1 MEFKKRYLLALF
13 PLFIVGIIFYY
24 FSDIITYVVLAWV
37 LSMVGAPIVRL
48 LKRWVGRTFAALIT
62 LFVFVLGM
70 TLLVYVF
77 VPPLV
82 TQARNLAGVDYDNV
96 IKGLE
101 EPIKDWETW
110 LIEKGLIDDPEESTL
125 PPPVEK
131 VEQEPL
137 VITRSIHLDS
147 IISSRGDTIP
157 NTNISLT
164 INIQNPDE
172 TNKKSQSLEVKHTD
186 GFFDRVKKSLYSF
199 INPSI
204 IPQLLTSVVGWVGN
218 LLVTIMSVLFI
229 AFFFLREQ
237 GLFNNILASFVP
249 NEYEDRTIHAVGE
262 TSRLLIRY
270 FTGILVQII
279 FITIFVSIVL
289 SLMGIKN
296 ALLIGFF
303 AALMNVIPYIGPII
317 GATFGVIITLSSNL
331 GIPFYNEM
339 LPMLIK
345 VVVVFGIMQL
355 LDNFILQPN
364 IFSKSVKA
372 HPLEIFIVVLIG
384 AKLGGIPGMVLAIPI
399 YTVLRVIARVFLSE
413 FKVVQKITRSMDD

>member
-13 PLFIVGIIFYY
+13 PLIIVGAIFYY

-62 LFVFVLGM
+62 LFIFVLGITM
-70 TLLVYVF
+70 LVYVF

-101 EPIKDWETW
+101 EPIKDWESW
-110 LIEKGLIDDPEESTL
+110 LIDKGLIDGTDENIL
-125 PPPVEK
+125 PQPVEK
-131 VEQEPL
+131 ETNEPL
-137 VITRSIHLDS
+137 VISRSILLDS
-147 IISSRGDTIP
+147 LINSKGDTMQ
-157 NTNISLT
+157 NTSISLT
-164 INIQNPDE
+164 INIQNPNE
-172 TNKKSQSLEVKHTD
+172 TVDPNHQFEMKHTD
-186 GFFDRVKKSLYSF
+186 GFFDRVKKSLYSY

-204 IPQLLTSVVGWVGN
+204 IPQLLTSIVGWVGN
-218 LLVTIMSVLFI
+218 LMVTILSVFFI

-279 FITIFVSIVL
+279 FITLFVSIVL
-289 SLMGIKN
+289 SIMGIKN

-331 GIPFYNEM
+331 GIPFYDEM

-345 VVVVFGIMQL
+345 IVVVFGIMQL

-384 AKLGGIPGMVLAIPI
+384 AKLGGVPGMVLAIPI

-413 FKVVQKITRSMDD
+413 FKIVQRITKSME

>member
-1 MEFKKRYLLALF
+1 MEFKKRYLLALI
-13 PLFIVGIIFYY
+13 PLIVVGIIFYY

-37 LSMVGAPIVRL
+37 LSMIGAPIVRL
-48 LKRWVGRTFAALIT
+48 LKRWVGRTFAAVIT
-62 LFVFVLGM
+62 LIIFLLGM
-70 TLLVYVF
+70 FLLVYVF

-82 TQARNLAGVDYDNV
+82 TQARNLAGVDYENV

-101 EPIKDWETW
+101 EPIKDWELW
-110 LIEKGLIDDPEESTL
+110 LIEKGIIDDTSESSNDIGL
-125 PPPVEK
+125 IK
-131 VEQEPL
+131 KEQEP
-137 VITRSIHLDS
+137 VTISRSIRLDS
-147 IISSRGDTIP
+147 ILNGGGDTLTS
-157 NTNISLT
+157 TNISFI
-164 INIQNPDE
+164 INIQNPGKDPLNG
-172 TNKKSQSLEVKHTD
+172 TNAEFKQTD
-186 GFFDRVKKSLYSF
+186 DFFDRMKKSLYSF

-218 LLVTIMSVLFI
+218 LLVAIMSILFI

-237 GLFNNILASFVP
+237 GLFNNILSSFVP
-249 NEYEDRTIHAVGE
+249 NEYEDQTIHAVGE

-270 FTGILVQII
+270 FTGILGQITVV
-279 FITIFVSIVL
+279 TIFVSLIL
-289 SLMGIKN
+289 SLLGIKN

-317 GATFGVIITLSSNL
+317 GATFGIIITLSSNL
-331 GIPFYNEM
+331 GIPFYDEM

-345 VVVVFGIMQL
+345 VMIVFGIMQL

-384 AKLGGIPGMVLAIPI
+384 AKLGGIAGMVLAIPI
-399 YTVLRVIARVFLSE
+399 YTVLRVIAKVFLSE
-413 FKVVQKITRSMDD
+413 FKVVQSITKSMGD